1 MKKLL
6 LVLSSVALLSMQ
18 ASAADLLGSMKKA
31 TSKVEETQTKVNET
45 KASAKDAVS
54 SPEQAALGLVK
65 AKLKTG
71 STKEQVRKELGEPVD
86 VSNGGESEVW
96 FYDVS
101 AVNASLG
108 EKAAIAEAVGVKV
121 PGADKRV
128 AISFKSDKVHNIK
141 VAGE

>member
-1 MKKLL
+1 LL
-6 LVLSSVALLSMQ
+6 LVLCAGALLSVQ
-18 ASAADLLGSMKKA
+18 ANAADLLGSMKKA
-31 TSKVEETQTKVNET
+31 TSKVEEAQTKVNET

-86 VSNGGESEVW
+86 VSNSGESEVW
-96 FYDVS
+96 LYDVS

-128 AISFKSDKVHNIK
+128 SISFKSDKVHNIK
-141 VAGE
+141 IAGE